1 MGLHSL
7 SVLVLIW
14 MFGTWAVDGDT
25 SIPSEV
31 LSLGTTATPLT
42 IFASYFTVVGLAMI
56 GLLGGWSAF
65 LGIFRLR
72 QNGNF
77 FGSRDSNE
85 AFFYP
90 MRLIAALGLCAPV
103 IPIASMG
110 GDTITL
116 TPGHALI
123 VGIAKTGSELGDNGQ
138 KHSFRLMHSYNLF
151 NDESFRVAPK
161 KQESINQ
168 ISNWFLLADKAAG
181 YVVQKNPYDELSN
194 IDGPTLAAALQ
205 EGKWKR
211 SHEDFT
217 PSAAYANSVF
227 IGEILDRFYIPDI
240 PPAGQSL
247 LPVPEGS
254 AAATVK
260 REMSTEGMICRLTK
274 VSWACSSELQA
285 VQEDNTKAIQEGIA
299 DAQRQAWSSVVTIS
313 LNLHQQAQA
322 GTLSDVE
329 AANLTQ
335 TIKSYIPQVSEW
347 YAEHVADIV
356 RDHIATQQLAKSEQF
371 FEEMKAWGWMMGG
384 TFALRAGEDFSR
396 AQSYIDSTVGQLLP
410 VSKLDE
416 MTGGDVTSKM
426 VQAESIKIAESA
438 VRDAPE
444 DPSAVLKFFG
454 LDIIFAASPTN
465 TNVGTITSFGRSL
478 SGSALM
484 LLGTSAVADAAG
496 SGILNKVKI
505 NYASKVLEKLGK
517 VGYFLGFALLMAGL
531 MLGYVLPTVYAIFG
545 IMGAI
550 SWITFVASAFF
561 GVNLWAAAQAA
572 PKGEEHTS
580 QMAAKGWNVLVFI
593 GLYPVLSVAGLCAA
607 IVVTGIGLPLVTL
620 LMSGLWGMF
629 DAGVASKPMDGLMGM
644 VLGGVVI
651 ICTYCFLIWTTC
663 IISAQLI
670 TQFPRTVL
678 NMVSF
683 NEPGLNPYEQA
694 GQGVMS
700 GVSGLAKS
708 LTSRHGLIG
717 GTVSTGISRLLG
729 PNLFGNRGN
738 RGGGTP

>member
-25 SIPSEV
+25 SIPSDV
-31 LSLGTTATPLT
+31 LALGTTATPLT
-42 IFASYFTVVGLAMI
+42 IFASYFTVAGLAMV

-90 MRLIAALGLCAPV
+90 MRLIAALALCAPV
-103 IPIASMG
+103 IPISSPG
-110 GDTITL
+110 GDNITL

-123 VGIAKTGSELGDNGQ
+123 VGIAKTGSEWGDDGQ
-138 KHSFRLMHSYNLF
+138 RYSFRLMHSYNLF
-151 NDESFRVAPK
+151 NDPDFLVGPK
-161 KQESINQ
+161 YDDSIKQL
-168 ISNWFLLADKAAG
+168 SNWFLLADKAAS
-181 YVVQKNPYDELSN
+181 YIVQKNPYDELGS
-194 IDGPTLAAALQ
+194 IDGATLAAALQ

-211 SHEDFT
+211 SHPDFA
-217 PSAAYANSVF
+217 PSAAYANSPF
-227 IGEILDRFYIPDI
+227 IGEILDRFYIPSI
-240 PPAGQSL
+240 PPAGQSVI
-247 LPVPEGS
+247 PIPEGS

-260 REMSTEGMICRLTK
+260 REMGTEGMICTLTK
-274 VSWACSSELQA
+274 ISWACSSELQA
-285 VQEDNTKAIQEGIA
+285 VEEDNTKAIQEGIA
-299 DAQRQAWSSVVTIS
+299 DAQRQAWSMVMAIA

-322 GTLSDVE
+322 GTLSEAE
-329 AANLTQ
+329 AAKLSQ
-335 TIKSYIPQVSEW
+335 DVKGYIPQLGEW
-347 YAEHVADIV
+347 YALHTADIV
-356 RDHIATQQLAKSEQF
+356 RQHIASQQLAKSEQF

-396 AQSYIDSTVGQLLP
+396 AQRYIDSTIGQLLP
-410 VSKLDE
+410 VSKLDD
-416 MTGGDVTSKM
+416 MTGGDVLSKM
-426 VQAESIKIAESA
+426 VQAESIKIAEAA
-438 VRDAPE
+438 VKEAPE
-444 DPSAVLKFFG
+444 DPSAVLNFFG
-454 LDIIFAASPTN
+454 LDILFSASPTH

-478 SGSALM
+478 TGSALM
-484 LLGTSAVADAAG
+484 VLGTSAVADAAG

-505 NYASKVLEKLGK
+505 NLASKILERIGK
-517 VGYFLGFALLMAGL
+517 IGYVVGFALLMSGA

-545 IMGAI
+545 IMGAV

-593 GLYPVLSVAGLCAA
+593 GLYPVLAVAGLCAA
-607 IVVTGIGLPLVTL
+607 IVVTGIGLPLATL

-629 DAGVASKPMDGLMGM
+629 DAGVASKPMDGLAGM
-644 VLGGVVI
+644 MIGGVVL
-651 ICTYCFLIWTTC
+651 ICTYCFLIWTIC
-663 IISAQLI
+663 ITSAQLI

-700 GVSGLAKS
+700 GVSGIAKS
-708 LTSRHGLIG
+708 FTARHGLIG
-717 GTVSTGISRLLG
+717 NTVHSGISRLLSS
-729 PNLFGNRGN
+729 NLFGNRGN
-738 RGGGTP
+738 RAGGTP